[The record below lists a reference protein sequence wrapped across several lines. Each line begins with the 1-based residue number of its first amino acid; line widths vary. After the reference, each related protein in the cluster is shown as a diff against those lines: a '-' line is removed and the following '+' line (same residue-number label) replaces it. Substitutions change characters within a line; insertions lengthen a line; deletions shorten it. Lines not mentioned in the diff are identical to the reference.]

1 MIVMPTLDIR
11 DKLRFGMS
19 LIVSAS
25 YHALCASHPYK
36 GAVDV
41 VCRSNGDSQ

>member
-1 MIVMPTLDIR
+1 MILMPMLDIR

-19 LIVSAS
+19 LIAAAG
-25 YHALCASHPYK
+25 YHALCISHPCK

-41 VCRSNGDSQ
+41 VCRSGGDPQ